1 MSRPGTAGVAD
12 YFAILGVGDTLILKS
27 TQKSTPAI
35 EDEAPPPPPS
45 PTTPTIDA
53 EAKVDTS
60 ADDGGGAGGDA
71 STAGAAAVDTSDSPS
86 NGTRADNVDG
96 AEQQDRCFGTVE
108 EECAWTERF
117 YREIVDVKLVTA
129 EQDDTDGDACGG
141 EKDAIAGSSSGPGAG
156 TSSAPSAAID
166 DDKDNIIEGYEVVRR
181 TAAALAPM
189 MTVRMGKVTAEEQG
203 RDADLNPM
211 SSGGLRAAVL
221 QSEQQELEA
230 AKNRRAAGG
239 TSGGA
244 VGDDGGISK
253 TPTKVLSGLKS
264 KVGTKIGKKLNP
276 ILQASASQ
284 EWLQG
289 TMSTSPRVLSSS
301 SRMDGNISAATSPS
315 HRSGISSCRRRT
327 YHVAFRRRGPDE
339 VDRPAVADV
348 AVCFVRIHRSTIIRE
363 DGAATCNTWSSE
375 ETTTELTT
383 TTTTTTTTDETKPAM
398 TTNSTTAASLAKRG
412 LITGAGLAT
421 QIAMSGANRLMASR
435 SNSNATSNEAGE
447 NNKVIGTPR
456 ETTPRMSRKHFFPDT
471 VEKPPRGPGVQKQQA
486 QMTPFQLR
494 DVLELPNGYDEWS
507 IPEPYQLLTFPTP
520 MDDDGGGVDN
530 SSTDIRPTSPEAR
543 LRRTFLFSHSSSAL
557 EAGLSPSEASG
568 AGVEA
573 LLRTNSPSLSVTSS
587 RGPSPISSERFIS
600 QMPNHLSIDAQES
613 DHSSGQKLETLV
625 PKLFA
630 SNSIPLPRERE
641 ISYEYVPIL
650 AVRRQRV
657 GDEERYHEDPAAVDF
672 SVSFLDAFGNPK
684 MFGLGEGNDD
694 DYDEEE
700 DEEDELRGTSVL
712 RKTGWKVAASTFLSS
727 VRRTRERIQEDS
739 SNTAVLTGVPVLLI
753 RHNTPQGFADAP
765 FATSVLDRF
774 PSKNYK
780 GLPMPEE
787 ELPMFCYPTGC
798 RLHRAK
804 FQDAPLAQ
812 CYGFVVKNEQ
822 GDSIHGKI

>member
-53 EAKVDTS
+53 EAKVDTR

-156 TSSAPSAAID
+156 TSSVPSAAID

-189 MTVRMGKVTAEEQG
+189 ITVRMGKVTAEEQG

-375 ETTTELTT
+375 ETTTEL

-712 RKTGWKVAASTFLSS
+712 RKTGWNVAASTFLSS

>member
-1 MSRPGTAGVAD
+1 MSARPGTAGVAD

-27 TQKSTPAI
+27 TQKSTPVI
-35 EDEAPPPPPS
+35 EDEAPPPP
-45 PTTPTIDA
+45 T
-53 EAKVDTS
+53 
-60 ADDGGGAGGDA
+60 DGTCTATHDGGGDA
-71 STAGAAAVDTSDSPS
+71 STASAGAAAVDASNSTS
-86 NGTRADNVDG
+86 NGTDADIIDD
-96 AEQQDRCFGTVE
+96 AEPQDDRCFGTVE

-117 YREIVDVKLVTA
+117 YREIVDVKLITA
-129 EQDDTDGDACGG
+129 EHDDGDDDNNDDDGDACVG
-141 EKDAIAGSSSGPGAG
+141 KKNADTATGAG
-156 TSSAPSAAID
+156 TNSTSSAAID
-166 DDKDNIIEGYEVVRR
+166 PGKDNVIGGYEVVRR
-181 TAAALAPM
+181 TAASLAPM

-211 SSGGLRAAVL
+211 SSSGLRAVVL

-230 AKNRRAAGG
+230 TSSRRAAGG
-239 TSGGA
+239 AG
-244 VGDDGGISK
+244 GDDGGVSK
-253 TPTKVLSGLKS
+253 TPSKVLSGLKT
-264 KVGTKIGKKLNP
+264 KVGAKIGKKLNP

-289 TMSTSPRVLSSS
+289 AMSTSPRVMSSS
-301 SRMDGNISAATSPS
+301 SRMDGNISAAASPS
-315 HRSGISSCRRRT
+315 HRSGISSCRKRT

-363 DGAATCNTWSSE
+363 DGAATCNTGTSE

-383 TTTTTTTTDETKPAM
+383 TTTTTTTTGETKPAM
-398 TTNSTTAASLAKRG
+398 TTNSTTAAALAKRG

-421 QIAMSGANRLMASR
+421 QIAINGANRLMASR
-435 SNSNATSNEAGE
+435 SNSNTGSNEAGE

-456 ETTPRMSRKHFFPDT
+456 ETTPRVSRKHFFPDT
-471 VEKPPRGPGVQKQQA
+471 VEKPPRGPGGQKQQA
-486 QMTPFQLR
+486 QMTPFQLS
-494 DVLELPNGYDEWS
+494 DVLELPSGYDEWS
-507 IPEPYQLLTFPTP
+507 IPEPYQLLIFPTP
-520 MDDDGGGVDN
+520 MDDDDGGVDVDK
-530 SSTDIRPTSPEAR
+530 SSTDVRPTSPEAR

-568 AGVEA
+568 AGIEA

-587 RGPSPISSERFIS
+587 RGPSPISSDRFIS
-600 QMPNHLSIDAQES
+600 QMPNHLSIDAQEA
-613 DHSSGQKLETLV
+613 DHSSGQNLETLV
-625 PKLFA
+625 PKLLA
-630 SNSIPLPRERE
+630 SNSIPLPRDRE

-650 AVRRQRV
+650 AVRRQRA

-672 SVSFLDAFGNPK
+672 SVSYLNASGYPK

-700 DEEDELRGTSVL
+700 DEEDEVGGATSVL

-727 VRRTRERIQEDS
+727 VRRTRERRQEDS
-739 SNTAVLTGVPVLLI
+739 VNTADLTGVPVLLI